1 MSNVIKV
8 NFPKKS
14 IRKYPRQ
21 RVFYI
26 GQYYCGPP
34 LSQSLQKPWL
44 KRKPNNRWVFL
55 EYHYG
60 RAYEQEEY
68 YGDDLPNVLDN
79 VPMVEEVCAKYL
91 KKRLPLCFPKKVT
104 PYELTVKI

>member
-14 IRKYPRQ
+14 TRKYPRQ

-34 LSQSLQKPWL
+34 LCQSLQELWL

-68 YGDDLPNVLDN
+68 DGDDPWIEGVEFSAFEYAEIKIKEVL
-79 VPMVEEVCAKYL
+79 KG
-91 KKRLPLCFPKKVT
+91 
-104 PYELTVKI
+104 

>member
-34 LSQSLQKPWL
+34 LCQSLQKLWL

-60 RAYEQEEY
+60 RAYEHEEY
-68 YGDDLPNVLDN
+68 DGDDPWIEGVEFSAFEYAEIKIKEVL
-79 VPMVEEVCAKYL
+79 KG
-91 KKRLPLCFPKKVT
+91 
-104 PYELTVKI
+104 

>member
-14 IRKYPRQ
+14 TRKYPRQ

-34 LSQSLQKPWL
+34 LCQSLQKLWL

-60 RAYEQEEY
+60 RAYEQEECD
-68 YGDDLPNVLDN
+68 GDDLPNVLN
-79 VPMVEEVCAKYL
+79 NIPMVDEVTIDDLLQMGWYHRGEVIQL
-91 KKRLPLCFPKKVT
+91 N
-104 PYELTVKI
+104 E

>member
-14 IRKYPRQ
+14 TRKYPRQ

-34 LSQSLQKPWL
+34 LCQSLQKLWL

-60 RAYEQEEY
+60 RAYEQEECD
-68 YGDDLPNVLDN
+68 GDDLPNVLDN
-79 VPMVEEVCAKYL
+79 IPMVDEVTIDDLLQMGWYHRGEVIQL
-91 KKRLPLCFPKKVT
+91 N
-104 PYELTVKI
+104 E

>member
-34 LSQSLQKPWL
+34 LCQSLQKLWL

-68 YGDDLPNVLDN
+68 DGDDLPNVLDN
-79 VPMVEEVCAKYL
+79 IPMVDEVTIDDLLQMGWYHRGEVIQCN
-91 KKRLPLCFPKKVT
+91 
-104 PYELTVKI
+104 E